1 MNFPIFRKSS
11 HLNLKET
18 PGNRW
23 GRTHSRFLM
32 VGSIPNRKP
41 LAAVLRFL
49 QFVDGRN
56 GIVLHGN
63 PTVAARV
70 YDQIVFAETEF
81 PSPLAGFKEPRRGKI
96 GPIRAADYE
105 VLANLLM
112 SLGDRQNNFWKMA
125 DLKKQTLAR
134 LRWPRNPVAPSR

>member
-1 MNFPIFRKSS
+1 M
-11 HLNLKET
+11 
-18 PGNRW
+18 
-23 GRTHSRFLM
+23 
-32 VGSIPNRKP
+32 
-41 LAAVLRFL
+41 LRFL